1 MPTTVLV
8 AMRITKV
15 ILWAYDK
22 RAELSACVTVVMVL
36 TIGALTKLDAAIL
49 LFHRGH

>member
-22 RAELSACVTVVMVL
+22 RAELSAFVTVVMVL
-36 TIGALTKLDAAIL
+36 TIGALTSDAAIL